1 MKLILLQNIKNIGKA
16 GEVKEVADGYAR
28 NFLLPKKLA
37 EAATASAIAKAQ
49 TDNLKKALQ
58 EKEAFEKIQTL
69 ADKISGKKIILK
81 AKAEHGK
88 LFGSISAGRI
98 AEEMKKNGLD
108 IAEKSIQTAKPIKEL
123 GEHKL
128 QADLGHNLKVS
139 FTVLIEEE
147 E

>member
-16 GEVKEVADGYAR
+16 GDIKDVSDGYAR

-37 EAATASAIAKAQ
+37 EAATTSTIAKAQ
-49 TDNLKKALQ
+49 AANVRKSLQ
-58 EKEAFEKIQTL
+58 EKEELEKIQTL

-88 LFGSISAGRI
+88 LFGSISTGRI
-98 AEEMKKNGLD
+98 IDELKKNGLD
-108 IAEKSIQTAKPIKEL
+108 ISEKSIQTTKPIKEL
-123 GEHKL
+123 GEHQV

-139 FTVLIEEE
+139 FTVSVEEE
-147 E
+147 K